1 MALCMIPVLVLLV
14 PVGIVDFSKLFIW
27 TEKMM
32 CQCETGIFCFFVFV
46 LVLASVVIV
55 QYVLII
61 LTLHCVTD
69 AAPIN

>member
-14 PVGIVDFSKLFIW
+14 PVDIVDFSKLFIW
-27 TEKMM
+27 TEKMI
-32 CQCETGIFCFFVFV
+32 CQSETDIFFFFVLF
-46 LVLASVVIV
+46 LAFVVIV